1 MINNILKKRIKTS
14 IALFVL
20 VYLMIVYKFIST
32 YVLIVFGVLSLIE
45 FFQIS
50 NKIFNKKYL
59 RYFINLIF
67 IIYLSVF
74 CFFFILFSNLI
85 YLKVVLYTVLFGCV
99 ASDIGGFIFGKIF
112 KGPKLTKISPNKTY
126 AGAVGSI
133 IFTCI
138 TVSLSLFFFTN
149 NFSYFILILSVIISL
164 ACQTGDLLFSFL
176 KRKAKI
182 KDTGSFLPGHGGLLD
197 RVDSILLGVPLGLI
211 SIIALH

>member
-74 CFFFILFSNLI
+74 CFFFH
-85 YLKVVLYTVLFGCV
+85 
-99 ASDIGGFIFGKIF
+99 FIFKPNLF
-112 KGPKLTKISPNKTY
+112 KGSSLYS
-126 AGAVGSI
+126 SI
-133 IFTCI
+133 WLCCI
-138 TVSLSLFFFTN
+138 RHRGV
-149 NFSYFILILSVIISL
+149 YFW
-164 ACQTGDLLFSFL
+164 
-176 KRKAKI
+176 
-182 KDTGSFLPGHGGLLD
+182 
-197 RVDSILLGVPLGLI
+197 
-211 SIIALH
+211 